1 MKFWDK
7 FHLCCSENGKL
18 HSASP
23 RAIFAILTITLV
35 KFIPNFTPSHAITY
49 TSNTEC
55 SNTTEINCNAQVV
68 LSGFSHGSRWGY
80 QSPHEAKSNEATI
93 QDLLV

>member
-1 MKFWDK
+1 MTLTSVIAGVLSIVLTCHSMARSEIWDK

-23 RAIFAILTITLV
+23 RAIFAILTTTLV

-49 TSNTEC
+49 TNT
-55 SNTTEINCNAQVV
+55 
-68 LSGFSHGSRWGY
+68 
-80 QSPHEAKSNEATI
+80 
-93 QDLLV
+93 LLM